1 MKIGSFTS
9 SISEHGATSGLVTL
23 HYSAITCESVHRVNW
38 SRVSRSHNRLQ
49 TLTVN
54 GGIAVGLIFIN
65 MVCKRDPPLSVGG
78 ASCRG
83 KKNICKCSFIQ
94 KESLIVAKTFV
105 SRTVCNCYRPAR
117 NKKNKTTKK
126 TNNIDVGKHTH
137 KTLRRKHCIT
147 AAGKRM
153 QTWTESNGTRSV

>member
-1 MKIGSFTS
+1 M
-9 SISEHGATSGLVTL
+9 VTL

-38 SRVSRSHNRLQ
+38 SRVSRNHNRLQ

-65 MVCKRDPPLSVGG
+65 MVCKKEPPLSVGG

-117 NKKNKTTKK
+117 NKRKKNYKK
-126 TNNIDVGKHTH
+126 NQQHRCRQAHPQNPEE
-137 KTLRRKHCIT
+137 KTLHHSLRETNADLNRERRNTKCVI
-147 AAGKRM
+147 
-153 QTWTESNGTRSV
+153 